1 MTSAIETPRIRTV
14 INLSMLLLLATL
26 WASAFILIK
35 IAVVEVPPLT
45 LIATRTLIASLLL
58 LGVMAMR
65 GIKLPRDPDVWR
77 RFMIQ
82 ASLNSV
88 VPFALIAW
96 AESHV
101 DAGLAVI
108 LGSNAPIFAVLL
120 ALLFVRHESPTLRQ
134 GLGIMIGL
142 AGICLVIGVNA
153 LGGLGKDVVA
163 QFALVLAT
171 VAFGAAVL
179 FGRNFNGLD
188 SIVPAAGS
196 LLCGACV
203 LVPTSL
209 IVDHP
214 WTLTPSMNAVMALLA
229 LSVFSTAGAFVI
241 YFHLIRTLGPVGTTA
256 QAYLRVPIGVLLSV
270 VFLGETVSPTVGVG
284 LVCVVAGIALMTI
297 QRRAPAAT
305 GS

>member
-14 INLSMLLLLATL
+14 INLGMLLLLATL

-45 LIATRTLIASLLL
+45 LIASRTLIASIIL
-58 LGVMAMR
+58 LGVMAFR

-108 LGSNAPIFAVLL
+108 LGSNAPI
-120 ALLFVRHESPTLRQ
+120 LRQ
-134 GLGIMIGL
+134 GIGIMIGL

-163 QFALVLAT
+163 QLALVLAT

-214 WTLTPSMNAVMALLA
+214 WTLTPSTNTIIALLVLA
-229 LSVFSTAGAFVI
+229 VFSTAGAFVI

-297 QRRAPAAT
+297 QRRAPAAARP
-305 GS
+305 

>member
-14 INLSMLLLLATL
+14 INLGMLLLLATL

-45 LIATRTLIASLLL
+45 LIASRTLIASIIL
-58 LGVMAMR
+58 LGVMAFR

-134 GLGIMIGL
+134 GIGIMIGL

-163 QFALVLAT
+163 QLALVLAT

-214 WTLTPSMNAVMALLA
+214 
-229 LSVFSTAGAFVI
+229 
-241 YFHLIRTLGPVGTTA
+241 
-256 QAYLRVPIGVLLSV
+256 
-270 VFLGETVSPTVGVG
+270 
-284 LVCVVAGIALMTI
+284 
-297 QRRAPAAT
+297 
-305 GS
+305 

>member
-1 MTSAIETPRIRTV
+1 MTLAIEAPRARTL
-14 INLSMLLLLATL
+14 INLAMLLLLATL

-45 LIATRTLIASLLL
+45 LIASRTLIASMIL
-58 LGVMAMR
+58 LGVMALR

-153 LGGLGKDVVA
+153 LGGLGKDVAA
-163 QFALVLAT
+163 QLALVLAT

-203 LVPTSL
+203 LVPASL

-214 WTLTPSMNAVMALLA
+214 WTLTPSTGTIVALLVLA
-229 LSVFSTAGAFVI
+229 VFSTAGAFVI

-256 QAYLRVPIGVLLSV
+256 QAYLRVPIGVALSV

-297 QRRAPAAT
+297 QRRAPAAAK
-305 GS
+305 S

>member
-1 MTSAIETPRIRTV
+1 MTSATETPRIRTL
-14 INLSMLLLLATL
+14 INLGMLLLLATL

-45 LIATRTLIASLLL
+45 LIASRTLIASIIL
-58 LGVMAMR
+58 LGVMALR

-120 ALLFVRHESPTLRQ
+120 ALLFVRHESPSLRQ
-134 GLGIMIGL
+134 GIGIMIGL

-153 LGGLGKDVVA
+153 LSGLGKDVVA
-163 QFALVLAT
+163 QLALVLAT

-203 LVPTSL
+203 LVPASL

-214 WTLTPSMNAVMALLA
+214 WTLTPSTGTIIALLVLA
-229 LSVFSTAGAFVI
+229 VFSTAGAFVI

-256 QAYLRVPIGVLLSV
+256 QAYLRVPIGVALSV
-270 VFLGETVSPTVGVG
+270 VFLGETVSATAGIG

-297 QRRAPAAT
+297 QRRAPVAAK
-305 GS
+305 S